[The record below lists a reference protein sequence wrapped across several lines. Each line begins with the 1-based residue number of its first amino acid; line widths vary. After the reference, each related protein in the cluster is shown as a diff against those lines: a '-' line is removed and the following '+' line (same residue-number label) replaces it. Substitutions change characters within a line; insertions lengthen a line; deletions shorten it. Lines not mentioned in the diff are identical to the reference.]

1 MRSVSATQGGSNSP
15 NGRAS
20 CFGLIVQRLGPMTVD
35 HEMRFRLPLRPP
47 RIKLPT
53 QYQKIQVLVCCF
65 DNKNGRVAL
74 LVKAAFL

>member
-1 MRSVSATQGGSNSP
+1 MRSVSATQGGSNPP

-47 RIKLPT
+47 LNRTLAH
-53 QYQKIQVLVCCF
+53 QVRA
-65 DNKNGRVAL
+65 GAL
-74 LVKAAFL
+74 

>member
-1 MRSVSATQGGSNSP
+1 MDMRLD
-15 NGRAS
+15 
-20 CFGLIVQRLGPMTVD
+20 FGLIVQRLGPMTVD

-53 QYQKIQVLVCCF
+53 QYQTIQVLVCCL